1 MMTVRAY
8 TIVICWLLC
17 MAPASAAQSLPQLE
31 REIARLSSI
40 GGGMVGVAAL
50 HLESGRSVVFNPD
63 ARFPMAS
70 SYKVPIAVQLLTR
83 VDRGEARLDSMIEVR
98 PEDIH
103 PGSGTLSQLFQV
115 PGVALSLR
123 NLLELMLLISD
134 NSATDMVMR
143 AAGGPAAVT
152 TRMRELGI
160 DDLRVDR
167 PTSLLIADFMGV
179 AGLPP
184 DGAVTIETFRQRSA
198 SVSSE
203 SRAAAARAFATDP
216 RDTSTP
222 AAMAA
227 LLEAVWRGE
236 GLSAESRT
244 LLLDIMLRSTTG
256 AARLK
261 GMLPPNVLVH
271 HKTGTIG
278 ATTNDVGIIA
288 LPEGAGHVV
297 SVVFV
302 KDSTRPVEERER
314 AIAQIA
320 RSIYD
325 YFLFVPAGIPH

>member
-1 MMTVRAY
+1 MTTLRAY
-8 TIVICWLLC
+8 TIALCSLLC
-17 MAPASAAQSLPQLE
+17 IPAAAGAQSLAQLE
-31 REIARLSSI
+31 REIARLSTI
-40 GGGMVGVAAL
+40 AGGMVGVAAL
-50 HLESGRSVVFNPD
+50 HLESGRSVVFNPS

-83 VDRGEARLDSMIEVR
+83 VDRGEAHLNTMYEVR

-115 PGVALSLR
+115 PGVSLSLR

-134 NSATDMVMR
+134 NSATDMVLR

-152 TRMRELGI
+152 ARMRELGI
-160 DDLRVDR
+160 DDVRVDR
-167 PTSLLIADFMGV
+167 PTSLLIADFAGV
-179 AGLPP
+179 TGLPA
-184 DGAVTIETFRQRSA
+184 DGAVTIEMFRQRSGA
-198 SVSSE
+198 VSAE
-203 SRAAAARAFATDP
+203 SRATAARAFGTDP
-216 RDTSTP
+216 RDTATP
-222 AAMAA
+222 VAMAA
-227 LLEAVWRGE
+227 LLEKVWRGE

-244 LLLDIMLRSTTG
+244 LLFDIMLRSTTG

-261 GMLPPNVLVH
+261 GMLPPDVLVH

-302 KDSTRPVEERER
+302 KDSTRPVEDRER

-325 YFLFVPAGIPH
+325 YFLFVPAGISH